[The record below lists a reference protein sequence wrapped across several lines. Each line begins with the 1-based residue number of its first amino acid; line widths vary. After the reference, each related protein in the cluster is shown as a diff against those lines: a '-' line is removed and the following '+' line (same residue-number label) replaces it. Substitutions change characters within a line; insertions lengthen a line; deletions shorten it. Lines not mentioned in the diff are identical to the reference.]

1 MERPRRSKP
10 GLRRCHVRDPS
21 LDLKSCPSEVP
32 RKSRLESAG
41 DATNA
46 RTSPPHGPVT
56 SHCRTSV
63 GVEDE
68 MWFASSARTKAM
80 NEHTNNSVR
89 MGSKRR
95 FFMKCRYSLKKLRQ
109 PQVIGS

>member
-46 RTSPPHGPVT
+46 RTSPPHGPAT
-56 SHCRTSV
+56 SHCRTPA
-63 GVEDE
+63 GAEGE
-68 MWFASSARTKAM
+68 TGLASTARTKAI
-80 NEHTNNSVR
+80 NEHTNNGVR
-89 MGSKRR
+89 RGSKRR

>member
-46 RTSPPHGPVT
+46 RA
-56 SHCRTSV
+56 SV